1 MRKKL
6 LMVFGLASTLALA
19 VAFATEMA
27 AEPAKEAQK
36 AAIKVEGTAGKT
48 GGMAYDCQKAE
59 SQCLRKKSGAAKAQ
73 PSDDQNVAS
82 SGIDCPKS
90 ADCPKADCDRSMCLK
105 SHGKAK
111 AKAQARPADAACDKP
126 GAETEI

>member
-1 MRKKL
+1 LKKNL

-19 VAFATEMA
+19 VAFAADKATE
-27 AEPAKEAQK
+27 PTKEAQS
-36 AAIKVEGTAGKT
+36 AAIQVEGK
-48 GGMAYDCQKAE
+48 AYDCQKAE

-73 PSDDQNVAS
+73 PSNDQNVAS

-90 ADCPKADCDRSMCLK
+90 ADCSKADCDKSMCLK
-105 SHGKAK
+105 PHGKAK
-111 AKAQARPADAACDKP
+111 AQPTGMAEDKS

>member
-6 LMVFGLASTLALA
+6 LMVLGLASTLALA
-19 VAFATEMA
+19 VAFAADKA
-27 AEPAKEAQK
+27 AEPAREAKQ
-36 AAIKVEGTAGKT
+36 AAIQVEGK
-48 GGMAYDCQKAE
+48 AYDCPKAE
-59 SQCLRKKSGAAKAQ
+59 SHCLKKQSGAAKAR

-90 ADCPKADCDRSMCLK
+90 ADCPKADCDKSMCLK
-105 SHGKAK
+105 THGKVK
-111 AKAQARPADAACDKP
+111 AEPAEKAADES